1 MWSTYKKMHSDWKMS
16 KYADKYRT
24 GEKDIAI

>member
-1 MWSTYKKMHSDWKMS
+1 MWATYKKMHSDWRNN